1 MEHLKE
7 KLEKITTFIFDFD
20 GVLSDGK
27 IYVLPDGDQIR
38 ATSVKDGYA
47 IQYALKKGYRVAING
62 THGRIETLKYCG
74 EAGDTLP
81 NLNGADGDQFIDYYP
96 IFGGRERISIPKVAG
111 EHSGGD
117 PRILEDIFLGED
129 PNRKYDILA

>member
-27 IYVLPDGDQIR
+27 IYVMPDGDQIR

-47 IQYALKKGYRVAING
+47 IQ
-62 THGRIETLKYCG
+62 
-74 EAGDTLP
+74 
-81 NLNGADGDQFIDYYP
+81 
-96 IFGGRERISIPKVAG
+96 
-111 EHSGGD
+111 
-117 PRILEDIFLGED
+117 
-129 PNRKYDILA
+129 

>member
-27 IYVLPDGDQIR
+27 IYVMPDGDQIR

-47 IQYALKKGYRVAING
+47 IQI
-62 THGRIETLKYCG
+62 GRASC
-74 EAGDTLP
+74 
-81 NLNGADGDQFIDYYP
+81 
-96 IFGGRERISIPKVAG
+96 RERVC
-111 EHSGGD
+111 
-117 PRILEDIFLGED
+117 RMV
-129 PNRKYDILA
+129 